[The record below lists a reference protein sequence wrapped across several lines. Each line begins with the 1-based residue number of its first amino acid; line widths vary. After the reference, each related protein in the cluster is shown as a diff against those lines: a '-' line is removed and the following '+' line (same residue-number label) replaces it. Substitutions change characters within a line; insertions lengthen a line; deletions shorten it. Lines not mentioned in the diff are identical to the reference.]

1 MKRVGVGK
9 GLGGLLNPWTDEN
22 KGRVRDTNDDAA
34 VFDMQMDETGGGMS
48 GDPAVRQLSDFEGV
62 WQITRKIIHADG
74 TVARFNGTGTFVR
87 VQSGLVYDE
96 RGALHFEMQRT
107 DVSGT
112 AELGPKITGTRRYF
126 WDTPDDGSGADHV
139 PVRFADRRA
148 FHLVPLGGGDAAHW
162 CDPDQYNVS
171 YDFTQWPVW
180 AAVWHVRGPRKD
192 YVMTSQY
199 CR

>member
-1 MKRVGVGK
+1 
-9 GLGGLLNPWTDEN
+9 
-22 KGRVRDTNDDAA
+22 
-34 VFDMQMDETGGGMS
+34 MS
-48 GDPAVRQLSDFEGV
+48 EDPAVRQLSDFEGV

-96 RGALHFEMQRT
+96 SGALQFEMPRT
-107 DVSGT
+107 DVPGT

-126 WDTPDDGSGADHV
+126 WDTPDDGLGAGHV
-139 PVRFADRRA
+139 PVRFADGRA

-162 CDPDQYNVS
+162 CDPDQYDVS

-180 AAVWHVRGPRKD
+180 AAVWQVRGPRKD